1 MASAAAWW
9 QHPAVPQCPTV
20 LVVDDHESFRHA
32 VSELLTAAGFSVIGH
47 AGTGEDALTQA
58 EALRPDV
65 VLLDI
70 QLDSADG
77 LDGFD
82 VAERLAAS
90 PSTAP
95 TVVLVSSRD
104 ASSYGVRLTEAP
116 VRGFIAKSGL
126 SGEALAALV
135 G

>member
-1 MASAAAWW
+1 MS
-9 QHPAVPQCPTV
+9 VCPTV

-32 VSELLTAAGFSVIGH
+32 ASELLSAAGFSVVGH
-47 AGTGEDALTQA
+47 ASTGAEALTQA
-58 EALRPDV
+58 ETLRPDV

-77 LDGFD
+77 LDGFE
-82 VAERLAAS
+82 VAECLAAC

-95 TVVLVSSRD
+95 IVVLVSSRD
-104 ASSYGVRLTEAP
+104 ASSYGVRLTDAP
-116 VRGFIAKSGL
+116 VRGFIPKSGL

>member
-1 MASAAAWW
+1 M
-9 QHPAVPQCPTV
+9 PPCPTV
-20 LVVDDHESFRHA
+20 LVVDDHESFRRA
-32 VSELLTAAGFSVIGH
+32 ASELLSAAGFSVVGH
-47 AGTGEDALTQA
+47 ATTGEEALEQA
-58 EALRPDV
+58 ETLRPDV

-70 QLDSADG
+70 QLADEG

-90 PSTAP
+90 SYPAP

-116 VRGFIAKSGL
+116 VRGFIPKSRL
-126 SGEALAALV
+126 SGDALAALIV
-135 G
+135 